1 VAYPDLAP
9 ERLKGAGVDL
19 AKLIFVLTSRRI
31 PHPQPIGLAMS
42 LVLVVIPILF
52 GGGVRAKV
60 DVLVVASSPQNIIN
74 AT

>member
-31 PHPQPIGLAMS
+31 PHPWPVGLVMNFMFVSKPIFVWWWGLDRKWMFS
-42 LVLVVIPILF
+42 
-52 GGGVRAKV
+52 
-60 DVLVVASSPQNIIN
+60 
-74 AT
+74 